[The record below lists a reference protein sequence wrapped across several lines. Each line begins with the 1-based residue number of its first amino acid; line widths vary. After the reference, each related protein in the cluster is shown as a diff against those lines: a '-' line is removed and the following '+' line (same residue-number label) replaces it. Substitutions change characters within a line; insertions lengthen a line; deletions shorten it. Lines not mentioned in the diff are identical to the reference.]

1 MKKNDEDFPTECG
14 FLKIIII
21 SVNKEFKNI
30 LIEQNEDYLVY
41 IKNEEESN
49 IERIPNN

>member
-1 MKKNDEDFPTECG
+1 MWIYKKIYN
-14 FLKIIII
+14 

-41 IKNEEESN
+41 NKNEEKSN
-49 IERIPNN
+49 IERVHNN